1 MYHPMSTIA
10 TVRDLRNHFPK
21 VRKLVESEG
30 EVLLSESGKTKY
42 RLTLHTPPPVKTPPP
57 IDYWARLAGYQPA
70 MITAAQAQS
79 LHEENRGDR

>member
-1 MYHPMSTIA
+1 MPTTA

-42 RLTLHTPPPVKTPPP
+42 RLTLHTPTAVKTPPP
-57 IDYWARLAGYQPA
+57 IDYWSRLTGYQPI
-70 MITAAQAQS
+70 MIAAAQARS